1 MKPNLVNPNS
11 AKIVSYEY
19 NHSTLYENMSEGMQ
33 KANENVFWLILK
45 DGKDTLVRITKTMH
59 QSRSCFVCDL
69 ERMRGTFRTP
79 YSLAKAYDEVSGNQ
93 LPTFRS
99 LEYLNEQPEEQKAE
113 SR

>member
-1 MKPNLVNPNS
+1 MKHNLVNPNS

-45 DGKDTLVRITKTMH
+45 DGKETLVQITKTMH

-69 ERMRGTFRTP
+69 MRGTFRTP
-79 YSLAKAYDEVSGNQ
+79 YSLAKAYDEVTGNQ

-99 LEYLNEQPEEQKAE
+99 LEYLNEQPLEQKGE
-113 SR
+113 N